1 MRRLSFRREVG
12 SVGLFSVLSLLALAG
27 CRSESA
33 QPMFAA
39 PRAVIDL
46 SPTLGE
52 DAPVRSVGRKFLK
65 DFGLPEATVF
75 HHTVSEEPM
84 YFADSKLELFNHV
97 GPHHDAPS
105 HVIKGARATDSFSLD
120 QFIGVAKVLDFRSKP
135 KDTPLTRADFE
146 GRGLVAG
153 DVVIAYVGYTAPTG
167 PDEYPSYA
175 YLSGEAA
182 EYLAT
187 LPVRLFATDMPSLA
201 GLKNLA
207 ALMAKGELKGTK
219 DLAPE
224 HYAFASHE
232 IPSIEGLVNLEQI
245 VNEPH
250 VVFVGFPLKIKDGN
264 AGPIRAA
271 ALVY

>member
-1 MRRLSFRREVG
+1 MTRR
-12 SVGLFSVLSLLALAG
+12 SVVLAVSVAWAFG
-27 CRSESA
+27 CGGTASA
-33 QPMFAA
+33 PQFIQP
-39 PRAVIDL
+39 RLVVDL

-52 DAPVRSVGRKFLK
+52 DAPVRAVGRKMLS
-65 DFGLPEATVF
+65 DFGLPETTVF
-75 HHTVSEEPM
+75 HHTISEDPM

-105 HVIKGARATDSFSLD
+105 HVIKGARSTDTFPLD
-120 QFIGVAKVLDFRSKP
+120 QFIGPAKVLDFRGKP

-146 GRGLVAG
+146 GRGLAAG
-153 DVVIAYVGYTAPTG
+153 DVVIAFVGYAPPTG
-167 PDEYPSYA
+167 ADEYPSYA

-207 ALMAKGELKGTK
+207 AVLAKGDVKGSQNV
-219 DLAPE
+219 APE
-224 HYAFASHE
+224 HYAFASRNV
-232 IPSIEGLVNLEQI
+232 PSVEGLANLEQI
-245 VNEPH
+245 VNEPD

-264 AGPIRAA
+264 AGPMRAA